1 MTPQLIKDAG
11 HRGIICAAANTSLV
25 FIIVTTGQKVGDE
38 PAFEIQISSA
48 AELVKRIFSPSPQ
61 KLPTLVINYAK

>member
-25 FIIVTTGQKVGDE
+25 FIIVTTGQKVGDK
-38 PAFEIQISSA
+38 PAFEIQIRSGKMKFF
-48 AELVKRIFSPSPQ
+48 LK
-61 KLPTLVINYAK
+61 PTKITALIKFNYAK

>member
-48 AELVKRIFSPSPQ
+48 AELGK
-61 KLPTLVINYAK
+61 

>member
-1 MTPQLIKDAG
+1 MFTKTIAINSNSDPQLIRDAG
-11 HRGIICAAANTSLV
+11 HSGICAAANTSLV

-48 AELVKRIFSPSPQ
+48 AELVK
-61 KLPTLVINYAK
+61 

>member
-25 FIIVTTGQKVGDE
+25 FIIVTTTGQKVGDE
-38 PAFEIQISSA
+38 TAFEIQISSA
-48 AELVKRIFSPSPQ
+48 AELVK
-61 KLPTLVINYAK
+61 